1 MAENMKGFAEL
12 RESQKKTD
20 EQIKETGE
28 QMKKTDEKLD
38 KVGERID
45 KLNATV
51 TGNLD
56 KVGERID
63 KVNKIVTGNLDKV
76 GERIDKVNKIVNGI
90 SDNSGFHAEQYF
102 QEALAKNKTFGG
114 EKYDKLVKNLSFQGK
129 ESCEFD
135 IFLVNGQSVAIIE
148 AKNRIHPAAVEDVA
162 VRKVAQFRKYFPEY
176 KDYKL
181 RLGIA
186 GFSFDNYVMEEA
198 RKYGVGII
206 RQVGDAI
213 ELDDKNLKVY

>member
-1 MAENMKGFAEL
+1 MEKWQEEMAEIRAAMAENMKGFAEL

-20 EQIKETGE
+20 EQ
-28 QMKKTDEKLD
+28 MKKTGEEITRLNKTVSGNID
-38 KVGERID
+38 KVGKRID
-45 KLNATV
+45 KLHKTV
-51 TGNLD
+51 T
-56 KVGERID
+56 
-63 KVNKIVTGNLDKV
+63 
-76 GERIDKVNKIVNGI
+76 GI

-102 QEALAKNKTFGG
+102 QEALAKSKTFGG
-114 EKYDKLVKNLSFQGK
+114 EKYDKLIKNLKFQGK

-148 AKNRIHPAAVEDVA
+148 AKNRIHPNAVEDVA

-186 GFSFDNYVMEEA
+186 GFSFDDYVAEEA